1 MARLTV
7 HRRVPLARRNL
18 LADGR
23 RLLAGVLGVGL
34 ALMLVLLLDGL
45 WQGVRRQASIYPDRS
60 GADLFVT
67 QHGVANFLGET
78 SAIPIATV
86 DAVRDTPGVDWAAPV
101 RGQFVVFDLHGKKVP
116 AYLVGS
122 VPGQPGGPWRL
133 AAGRRARDDDE
144 IVVDDVLARRHGLAI
159 GDDLEIGGRTYRIVG
174 RSVETAAVMTGFVV
188 VTHRASDDLFRAPG
202 TTSYV
207 LVGTREVEAVKRRLE
222 ARDLTVFTRQQLA
235 DRDRRL
241 LTGIFGAPVRLMVA
255 VAFGVGTLVV
265 ALTVY
270 ASVIERR
277 REYGIVKALGAGR
290 WAVTGVVVRQSLLL
304 AAVGLVVGFGLY
316 LAGRALIA
324 ELRPQFSVVLAP
336 GSAVRGVGA
345 AVLMAVLAAVVPAR
359 RVAASDPA
367 SVYRG

>member
-1 MARLTV
+1 M
-7 HRRVPLARRNL
+7 
-18 LADGR
+18 
-23 RLLAGVLGVGL
+23 
-34 ALMLVLLLDGL
+34 
-45 WQGVRRQASIYPDRS
+45 
-60 GADLFVT
+60 
-67 QHGVANFLGET
+67 
-78 SAIPIATV
+78 
-86 DAVRDTPGVDWAAPV
+86 
-101 RGQFVVFDLHGKKVP
+101 
-116 AYLVGS
+116 
-122 VPGQPGGPWRL
+122 
-133 AAGRRARDDDE
+133 
-144 IVVDDVLARRHGLAI
+144 VDDVLARRHGLAI
-159 GDDLEIGGRTYRIVG
+159 GDHLEIGGRTYRIVG
-174 RSVETAAVMTGFVV
+174 RSAETAAVMTGFIF
-188 VTHRASDDLFRAPG
+188 VTHRASDDLLRAPG

-255 VAFGVGTLVV
+255 VAFGVGTWVV

-324 ELRPQFSVVLAP
+324 ALRPQFSVVLTP